1 MISRV
6 NFLYFLNANINNIN
20 RFLPPIISLLLVL
33 IISWQLSSLIWL
45 FLPDNKPKIN
55 LQNNFSTTKPLVSSQ
70 KLFDANQIAVSH
82 LFGVTGEKEFDPLDF
97 KAPDDDLADTKLI
110 NLILYGTVASDEPNY
125 SVAIISN
132 NGKDQK
138 VYSVGDSVNNN
149 ASLYAIYS
157 DRVVLNENGI
167 LTNLKL
173 PRQFKDELFST
184 TIKNINISRTTLNN
198 DNNIQSLAAKNLSQL
213 TDVIRPAPYRVN
225 GKQIGFRVYPG
236 RERAQFISLG
246 LKPGDIIKEIDGK
259 ILSDI
264 SQTIQVFE
272 SLDTRELIEIK
283 IERNGQNQVLTL
295 KTDQLDLND
304 E

>member
-1 MISRV
+1 MISRI
-6 NFLYFLNANINNIN
+6 NFLNLFNANIININ
-20 RFLPPIISLLLVL
+20 RFFPSIISLLLVL
-33 IISWQLSSLIWL
+33 LIAWQLSSLIWL
-45 FLPDNKPKIN
+45 FLLDNKPRVN
-55 LQNNFSTTKPLVSSQ
+55 LQSNAPAVYPLATS

-82 LFGVTGEKEFDPLDF
+82 LFGISGEKELSSPDF
-97 KAPDDDLADTKLI
+97 TAPDDDLADTKLV
-110 NLILYGTVASDEPNY
+110 NLILNGTVASDKPSY
-125 SVAIISN
+125 SIAIISN

-149 ASLYAIYS
+149 ASLYAVYS

-184 TIKNINISRTTLNN
+184 TIKNVNISRTTINN
-198 DNNIQSLAAKNLSQL
+198 ENSIQSVAAKNLSQL

-236 RERAQFISLG
+236 RERAKFMSLG

-259 ILSDI
+259 TLSDI
-264 SQTIQVFE
+264 NQTIRVFE
-272 SLDTRELIEIK
+272 SLDARESVEIK
-283 IERNGQNQVLTL
+283 IERNGQTQSLTL

>member
-6 NFLYFLNANINNIN
+6 NFLNLFNANIININ
-20 RFLPPIISLLLVL
+20 RFFPSIISLLLVL
-33 IISWQLSSLIWL
+33 LIAWQLSSLIWL
-45 FLPDNKPKIN
+45 FLFDNKPRVN
-55 LQNNFSTTKPLVSSQ
+55 LQSDAPVAYPLTTS

-82 LFGVTGEKEFDPLDF
+82 LFGISGEKEINSSDF
-97 KAPDDDLADTKLI
+97 TAPEDDLADTKLVS
-110 NLILYGTVASDEPNY
+110 LILNGTVASDKPSY
-125 SVAIISN
+125 SIAIISN

-138 VYSVGDSVNNN
+138 VYSVGDAVNNN
-149 ASLYAIYS
+149 ASLYAVYS

-184 TIKNINISRTTLNN
+184 TIKNVNISRTSINN
-198 DNNIQSLAAKNLSQL
+198 ENSIQSVAAKNLSQL

-236 RERAQFISLG
+236 RERAQFMSLG

-259 ILSDI
+259 TLSDI
-264 SQTIQVFE
+264 NQTIQVFE
-272 SLDTRELIEIK
+272 SLDARESVEIK
-283 IERNGQNQVLTL
+283 IERNGQTQSLTL

>member
-6 NFLYFLNANINNIN
+6 NSLNLFNANIININ
-20 RFLPPIISLLLVL
+20 RFFPSIISLLLVL
-33 IISWQLSSLIWL
+33 LIAWQLSSLIWL
-45 FLPDNKPKIN
+45 FLFDNKPRVN
-55 LQNNFSTTKPLVSSQ
+55 LQSDAPVAYPLTTS

-82 LFGVTGEKEFDPLDF
+82 LFGISGEKAINSSDYT
-97 KAPDDDLADTKLI
+97 APDDDLADTKLV
-110 NLILYGTVASDEPNY
+110 NLILNGTVASDKPSY
-125 SVAIISN
+125 SIAIISN

-138 VYSVGDSVNNN
+138 VYSVGDAVNNN
-149 ASLYAIYS
+149 ASLYAVYS

-184 TIKNINISRTTLNN
+184 TIKNVNISRTSINN
-198 DNNIQSLAAKNLSQL
+198 ENSIQSVAAKNLSQL

-236 RERAQFISLG
+236 RERAQFMSLG

-259 ILSDI
+259 TLSDI
-264 SQTIQVFE
+264 NQTIQVFE
-272 SLDTRELIEIK
+272 SLDARESVEIK
-283 IERNGQNQVLTL
+283 IERNGQTQSLTL